1 MFPAT
6 FAPMILKILMPKIM
20 EQFME
25 IFKLDKVLKYVE
37 QPNEL
42 DVQMEHIDKVCK
54 DISIKVEAMESV
66 LQDLGSDSHPPVI
79 DTKEWEQVKEDMKII
94 NLIINTEEWEQV
106 KEDMKKVRKLRAFKS
121 LGK

>member
-25 IFKLDKVLKYVE
+25 ILKLDKVLKYVE

-66 LQDLGSDSHPPVI
+66 LKDLGSDSHPPVI
-79 DTKEWEQVKEDMKII
+79 DTKEWEQVKEDMK
-94 NLIINTEEWEQV
+94 
-106 KEDMKKVRKLRAFKS
+106 KVRKLRAFKS

>member
-20 EQFME
+20 DQFME

-54 DISIKVEAMESV
+54 DINIKVEAMESV
-66 LQDLGSDSHPPVI
+66 LKDLGSDSHPPVI
-79 DTKEWEQVKEDMKII
+79 D
-94 NLIINTEEWEQV
+94 TEEWEQV
-106 KEDMKKVRKLRAFKS
+106 KEDMKKVRKLRSFKS